1 MFKLLGLALVC
12 VAILS
17 SAQTGSSKYQPGTIT
32 AVARHQNAPGET
44 GEDVARYDVSVK
56 VGNTLYKVLYA
67 PPNGANYVE
76 YTPGFDLLVLVGK
89 DTLTFNS
96 RLSGVTAVPIVQQEA
111 LPAQNG
117 IDWSKVPG
125 HYFSMKLD
133 HLSETLGLS
142 EDQQASIKPALEQ
155 ETGEVGQIYSTS
167 VLSRKEKL
175 NRWEKIVRS
184 SDEKIKPFL
193 SQVQVDKL
201 QELRKGQKQEMKR
214 LLAEQK
220 VTQQN

>member
-1 MFKLLGLALVC
+1 
-12 VAILS
+12 
-17 SAQTGSSKYQPGTIT
+17 
-32 AVARHQNAPGET
+32 
-44 GEDVARYDVSVK
+44 
-56 VGNTLYKVLYA
+56 
-67 PPNGANYVE
+67 
-76 YTPGFDLLVLVGK
+76 
-89 DTLTFNS
+89 
-96 RLSGVTAVPIVQQEA
+96 
-111 LPAQNG
+111 
-117 IDWSKVPG
+117 
-125 HYFSMKLD
+125 
-133 HLSETLGLS
+133 
-142 EDQQASIKPALEQ
+142 
-155 ETGEVGQIYSTS
+155 